1 MMRATTPKRKLFL
14 LDVSERRE
22 CKDEMLEMKI
32 RVEMSNAYHCSTLPK
47 QFFSVPVFDLF
58 EHYGYD
64 DDSDDDD
71 CFTFRFI
78 VTFSL

>member
-32 RVEMSNAYHCSTLPK
+32 RVEMSNAYHCSTK
-47 QFFSVPVFDLF
+47 AIFFCSRV
-58 EHYGYD
+58 
-64 DDSDDDD
+64 
-71 CFTFRFI
+71 
-78 VTFSL
+78 